1 MSQTTQS
8 QQPASVPGHDP
19 ETDPVLARLRRHGS
33 SGGGKKA
40 FVAVAVVGLLVVGGW
55 YAYNVYDSPSGAAK
69 IEEESRAQVE
79 AKPAPP
85 PPPPTI
91 SSLQR
96 AEAWC
101 VDHLAATEFAGLP
114 LIESDDGDFFVIYTA
129 RAGDSVGAVVERY
142 GKSVEFDA
150 QNKFLGIAKR
160 QHVKRY
166 GGRTL
171 WVGDEIPLPIPI
183 S

>member
-1 MSQTTQS
+1 MSQTTPS
-8 QQPASVPGHDP
+8 QQPVSVPGYDP
-19 ETDPVLARLRRHGS
+19 ETDPVLARLRSHGS
-33 SGGGKKA
+33 SGGGRKA

-55 YAYNVYDSPSGAAK
+55 YAYNVYDSRSGAAR
-69 IEEESRAQVE
+69 IEEGSRAQVE
-79 AKPAPP
+79 AEPAPP
-85 PPPPTI
+85 PPPPI

-96 AEAWC
+96 AEGWC

-114 LIESDDGDFFVIYTA
+114 LIESDDGEFFVVYTA

-160 QHVKRY
+160 QHVERY